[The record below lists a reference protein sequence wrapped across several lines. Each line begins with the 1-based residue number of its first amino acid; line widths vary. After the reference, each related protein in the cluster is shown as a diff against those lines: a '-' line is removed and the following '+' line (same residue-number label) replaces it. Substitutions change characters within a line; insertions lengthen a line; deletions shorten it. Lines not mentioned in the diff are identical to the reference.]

1 MKPQILNSKMKQ
13 LILRNRIVKFA
24 VFIGLAL
31 TVVMMTGSQYFKT
44 EVFVTDNG
52 VTREFKTNETDVY
65 AILASENYELGIN
78 DRVTYTEDKHNV
90 SHIEIFRA
98 FDVNINADGRS
109 FTKSYTEGTVG
120 DALKNADIT
129 IYSNDMVNHSLS
141 EKLFAGIDIT
151 VTRIK
156 YIDNTETV
164 TIPFE
169 TEYVD
174 NSNLTIGTEKVLTEG
189 RNGIE
194 TTTTRDKYVDG
205 KLVSSSVIE
214 RETTQ
219 QVRNRVI
226 ERGTASATPYA
237 KMDDPTALKLVNGI
251 PQSYT
256 RVISGKSTAYSA
268 YSGAGTASG
277 RRARVGTVAVNP
289 NVIPYGSELYIASP
303 DGSIVYGYAIA
314 ADTGTALMDG
324 RTDIDLF
331 MASYDD
337 SCSWGAVYVN
347 IYVLS
352 EGNG

>member
-1 MKPQILNSKMKQ
+1 MKQ
-13 LILRNRIVKFA
+13 IIMRNRIVKLA

-44 EVFVTDNG
+44 EVFVTDMG

-65 AILASENYELGIN
+65 AILASENYDLGIN
-78 DRVTYTEDKHNV
+78 DKVTYTTDRHNV
-90 SHIEIFRA
+90 PHIEIFRA
-98 FDVNINADGRS
+98 FDVNISADGRS
-109 FTKSYTEGTVG
+109 FTKSFSEGTVG
-120 DALKNADIT
+120 DALRNADIT
-129 IYSNDMVNHSLS
+129 IYSNDTVNRPLDQ
-141 EKLFAGIDIT
+141 KLFEGIDIT

-156 YIDNTETV
+156 YIENTETK
-164 TIPFE
+164 TIPFK

-174 NSNLTIGTEKVLTEG
+174 NSNLVIGTENVLTEG
-189 RNGIE
+189 RNGLE

-205 KLVSSSVIE
+205 KLELSTVVE
-214 RETTQ
+214 HKVAK
-219 QVRNRVI
+219 QVVNRVI
-226 ERGTASATPYA
+226 ERGTASAVPYA
-237 KMDDPTALKLVNGI
+237 KMDDPAALKLVNGV
-251 PQSYT
+251 PQNYT

-268 YSGAGTASG
+268 YPGAGTASG
-277 RRARVGTVAVNP
+277 RLARVGTVAVNP
-289 NVIPYGSELYIASP
+289 NVIPYGSELYIASQ

-324 RTDIDLF
+324 QTDIDLF

-337 SCSWGAVYVN
+337 SCNWGAVYVN